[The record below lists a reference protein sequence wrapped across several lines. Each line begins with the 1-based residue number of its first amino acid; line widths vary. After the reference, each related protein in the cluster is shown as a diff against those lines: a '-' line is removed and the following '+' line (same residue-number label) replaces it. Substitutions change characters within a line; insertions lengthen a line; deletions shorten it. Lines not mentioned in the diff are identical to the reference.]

1 MFKKSIYGAAILFM
15 AFIIASCGGGTSKN
29 NKDKKDTLKTVKKDT
44 VKVNKAYTDIAKF
57 ISGMKVDEKSDLYEL
72 SQSESF
78 RSYSKSSD
86 SSWAKLERK
95 RLSKMKTWA
104 EAELVDLNKNI
115 KTLFYPFSGP
125 DFLHAQT
132 FFPNTKKIIMFGL
145 EPVGNIPDM
154 KKIPN
159 EKLSKF
165 FGALN
170 YSIEDALSLSFFK
183 TIDMGK
189 ELNSDLISGS
199 LPIILLFI
207 ARTGHDIIDI
217 KPTEIDKD
225 GKMVNIDSFKN
236 LKGEASYNK
245 GTEIT
250 YVNKGDTVLRKIIY
264 FSANVADG
272 GLNTNPNCKKY
283 LENIENGVTTMIKSA
298 SYLMHNSYFS
308 VVRNTILNKSVAFL
322 QDDSGIAYKYIEKNK
337 WNIQLYGIYN
347 GPIPMFRNRLE
358 KDLKEAYANEK
369 VKLIHFQYG
378 YGTTCGLMVARKK

>member
-1 MFKKSIYGAAILFM
+1 MFKKSIYGVIILFI
-15 AFIIASCGGGTSKN
+15 AFVIASCNGSGSKD
-29 NKDKKDTLKTVKKDT
+29 NKDNRDTVKTVKKDT
-44 VKVNKAYTDIAKF
+44 VKINKAYTDIAKF

-78 RSYSKSSD
+78 RSYSKSFD
-86 SSWAKLERK
+86 SSWSKLEKK
-95 RLSKMKTWA
+95 RLSKMRTWA
-104 EAELVDLNKNI
+104 EAGLVDLNKNI

-125 DFLHAQT
+125 DFLYAQT

-154 KKIPN
+154 KNIPK
-159 EKLSKF
+159 EKLNKF

-183 TIDMGK
+183 TMDMGK
-189 ELNSDLISGS
+189 ELNSDLINGS
-199 LPIILLFI
+199 LPIILLFV
-207 ARTGHDIIDI
+207 ARTGHDIVDI

-225 GKMVNIDSFKN
+225 GKMVYIDSFKN

-245 GTEIT
+245 GAEIT
-250 YVNKGDTVLRKIIY
+250 YVDKEDTVLRKLVY

-272 GLNTNPNCKKY
+272 GLGINLNCKKY

-308 VVRNTILNKSVAFL
+308 VVRNAVLDKSVAFL
-322 QDDSGIAYKYIEKNK
+322 QDDSGLAYKYIDKTK
-337 WNIQLYGIYN
+337 WNIKLYGVYN
-347 GPIPMFRNRLE
+347 CPIPMFSNRFE
-358 KDLKEAYANEK
+358 QDLKEAYNTEK
-369 VKLIHFQYG
+369 INPIYFQYG
-378 YGTTCGLMVARKK
+378 YGASCGLLVARKK

>member
-1 MFKKSIYGAAILFM
+1 MFKKSIYIAAILFI
-15 AFIIASCGGGTSKN
+15 AFVIASCGGSGNKD
-29 NKDKKDTLKTVKKDT
+29 NKDKKDTVKTVKKDT
-44 VKVNKAYTDIAKF
+44 VKINKAYTDIAKF

-78 RSYSKSSD
+78 KTYSKSSD
-86 SSWAKLERK
+86 SSWSKLERK

-104 EAELVDLNKNI
+104 EAELIDLNKNI

-154 KKIPN
+154 KNIPR

-183 TIDMGK
+183 TMDMGK

-199 LPIILLFI
+199 LPIILLFV
-207 ARTGHDIIDI
+207 ARTGHDIVDI
-217 KPTEIDKD
+217 KPTEINKD
-225 GKMVNIDSFKN
+225 GKMVYIDSFKN

-245 GTEIT
+245 GAEIT
-250 YVNKGDTVLRKIIY
+250 YIDKGDTVLRKIVY

-272 GLNTNPNCKKY
+272 GLGINLNCKKY

-298 SYLMHNSYFS
+298 SYLMHNTYFS
-308 VVRNTILNKSVAFL
+308 VVRNAVLDKSVAFL
-322 QDDSGIAYKYIEKNK
+322 QDDSGVAYKYIDNTK
-337 WNIQLYGIYN
+337 WDIKLYGVYD
-347 GPIPMFRNRLE
+347 GPIPMFKNRFE
-358 KDLKEAYANEK
+358 KDLKEAYNTK
-369 VKLIHFQYG
+369 KTNLIHFQYG
-378 YGTTCGLMVARKK
+378 YGATCGLLVARKK